1 MSPSPSQREVRILVD
16 PAAVAKRA
24 AEKFVQAAQSAVKD
38 RGVFTVALAG
48 GSTPKA
54 MYSLLATDPAL
65 RDQLPWD
72 KMQLFFGDERHVG
85 PDDPQSNYKMA
96 NDTMISK
103 APLKAEQVH
112 RMRTEDPDAEK
123 AAREY

>member
-1 MSPSPSQREVRILVD
+1 MPLNPSQRQVRVLAD
-16 PAAVAKRA
+16 PAAVARRA
-24 AEKFVQAAQSAVKD
+24 AEKFVQVAQAAVQS
-38 RGVFTVALAG
+38 RGAFTAALAG

-54 MYSLLATDPAL
+54 MYSLLATDPSL